1 MNFVILSDW
10 SNQRNLSSTLLSL
23 SLVVTYHLRLVLY
36 IFLRSCNELCD
47 RDRPNLDSRYYK
59 WCVCLLYT
67 QEERLHSW
75 KMLLL
80 EINKFLHSLGYFY
93 QFHQIW
99 ITECDSPS
107 YSDSLLYFF
116 FVLVSDIISQS
127 LYLLKY
133 YILSHFNYYISPS
146 HQNIISLYHTR
157 YSLHL
162 FEKRQKMWNQLRWMV
177 IGMNNHQIWWL

>member
-116 FVLVSDIISQS
+116 FCFGLWHNIPITIPIKVLYIITLQ
-127 LYLLKY
+127 LLHFTIPSKY
-133 YILSHFNYYISPS
+133 YISLSY
-146 HQNIISLYHTR
+146 T
-157 YSLHL
+157 L
-162 FEKRQKMWNQLRWMV
+162 FFTF
-177 IGMNNHQIWWL
+177 IWEEAKDVEPT